1 MEGSS
6 GSLYKSLKKSAKA
19 LVDELRSSL
28 RPIVSRD
35 VLLRNSCLSLIIL
48 LAFIIRILPLRW
60 GYYLSE
66 FDPYYHYRCTRFV
79 VENGFSA
86 FFTWHDM
93 KSWYPF
99 GRNIAQNTPPGL
111 PFSGAVFYFIL
122 RFLGFN
128 VNVLDVSIFFPPVL
142 GAVTC
147 LVTYSLAK
155 YIGGEEVG
163 LFSAFFLAF
172 NPAYISRTYLGFYK
186 HETIGI
192 FTMVLAAFFYLRSL
206 EKENPL
212 VRTVCYSIGAGL
224 SLAFLTVSWGAF
236 YYMMDLV
243 AVFTVLIVLIKKY
256 DRKTLISYVITMLL
270 SIAIAIQV
278 PRPGLGMLRSIGTV
292 PVFAVLI
299 ILLGYEISRHLKL
312 PRFRSLAISLA
323 VISFAGIVYW
333 LFSIGYISPIIG
345 RLISVLDPFSRADMP
360 IVQSVAEHRPAT
372 WAAFYY
378 EFGLLS
384 FLAPLGFYF
393 ALRRRTNGDLFL
405 TLFGVTSM
413 YFAASMV
420 RLTLIMAPAFCI
432 LGGLASTEIL
442 KPFADIAKGTTYF
455 VRRKTRFVPRVG
467 SEFGGLAF
475 ILLLLIIFPTAWRGV
490 DSAYQ
495 PVTIAT
501 SSIPFRQG
509 YGDWLEALTWMSDN
523 LDDDAVVAAWW
534 DYGYW
539 ITDIA
544 NKTTLID
551 NSTINSTQIAQVA
564 LMFLSNETQAL
575 PIIRRLGATHI
586 VVFTTIPLA
595 QRLRQPIY
603 FGDEAK
609 WMWMAAIAGLDRS
622 EIEDPSPRFTQIPMP
637 KSDLVLSTLIYYG
650 LYHEY
655 AAWGGIPVPE
665 HFELVYTSSNELIF
679 VYEIE
684 NQ

>member
-6 GSLYKSLKKSAKA
+6 SSLYKSLKKNVQV
-19 LVDELRSSL
+19 LVNELRSSL

-35 VLLRNSCLSLIIL
+35 VLFRNSCLFLITI
-48 LAFIIRILPLRW
+48 LAFMVRILPLRW
-60 GYYLSE
+60 GSYLSE
-66 FDPYYHYRCTRFV
+66 FDPYYHYRCTRFI

-99 GRNIAQNTPPGL
+99 GRSVAQNTPLGL
-111 PFSGAVFYFIL
+111 PFSGAVFYYAL

-128 VNVLDVSIFFPPVL
+128 VNVLDVCIFFPPIL

-147 LVTYSLAK
+147 LATYYLGK

-163 LFSAFFLAF
+163 LFSASFLAL

-192 FTMVLAAFFYLRSL
+192 FAMILTAFFYLRSL
-206 EKENPL
+206 ERENSL
-212 VRTVCYSIGAGL
+212 VRCVCYSIGAGL
-224 SLAFLTVSWGAF
+224 SLAFLDVSWGAF

-243 AVFTVLIVLIKKY
+243 AVFTILIVFVREY
-256 DRKTLISYVITMLL
+256 DRKILVSYVVTMAL

-299 ILLGYEISRHLKL
+299 LLLGYEVSYYLKS
-312 PRFRSLAISLA
+312 PRSRSL
-323 VISFAGIVYW
+323 VISSALILFAGIVYW
-333 LFSIGYISPIIG
+333 LLSIEYISPLIG
-345 RLISVLDPFSRADMP
+345 RLISVLDPFSRVDMP

-393 ALRRRTNGDLFL
+393 ALQKRTNANLFL
-405 TLFGVTSM
+405 VLFGFTSM

-432 LGGLASTEIL
+432 LGGLASAEIL
-442 KPFADIAKGTTYF
+442 KPFADIARGTTF
-455 VRRKTRFVPRVG
+455 FMRRKTRFVPRVG
-467 SEFGGLAF
+467 SEFGLLAF
-475 ILLLLIIFPTAWRGV
+475 ILLLLIVFPTLWRGV

-495 PVTIAT
+495 PVTIVT
-501 SSIPFRQG
+501 SSIPIRQG
-509 YGDWLEALTWMSDN
+509 YGDWLETLTWMSDN

-539 ITDIA
+539 ITDVA

-551 NSTINSTQIAQVA
+551 NSTINSTQISQVA
-564 LMFLSNETQAL
+564 LMFLSNETRAL
-575 PIIRRLGATHI
+575 PILQNLGASHV

-595 QRLRQPIY
+595 QRLRQSIY
-603 FGDEAK
+603 FGEEVK
-609 WMWMAAIAGLDRS
+609 WIWMAAIAGVDRS
-622 EIEDPSPRFTQIPMP
+622 EIEDPSPRFVDIPMP
-637 KSDLVLSTLIYYG
+637 KPDLVLSTLIYYG
-650 LYHEY
+650 MYREY
-655 AAWGGIPVPE
+655 VAWGGIPVPE
-665 HFELVYTSSNELIF
+665 HFELVYASSNDMVF